1 MHDAIVDP
9 VKQLRFACTV
19 GNCEVI
25 DLDAAHMAMISQPR
39 IWPTS

>member
-1 MHDAIVDP
+1 LHDAIVDP
-9 VKQLRFACTV
+9 VKQLRFARNV